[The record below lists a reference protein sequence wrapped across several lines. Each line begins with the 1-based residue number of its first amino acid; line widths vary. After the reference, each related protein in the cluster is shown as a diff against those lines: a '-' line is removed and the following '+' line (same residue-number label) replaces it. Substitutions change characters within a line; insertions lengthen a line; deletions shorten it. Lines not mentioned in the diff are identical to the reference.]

1 MIVPACKIAV
11 VGVALAACIA
21 AWGAGDVRAA
31 GQDSG
36 WKPIAAGTSDHAWFV
51 GPIDVPTS
59 PARNGESVRVGQV
72 HHIGASATVGAV
84 DTMRG
89 HTLVEPPVVM
99 TGFGDRLILIYKPSE
114 AGGSLQ
120 HPVRSLRSVSR
131 SAPGGVSAVHFH
143 PADRYAAEPPLVTTG
158 RLIDAADTAL
168 GLAALVHE
176 GGGSQLRVLARNE
189 WLSVVGPG
197 GAEAGLVR
205 AMGASLAVLGRD
217 ETGAAMWRLDSLEGD
232 WRREPLHVDALDPAV
247 IAVPTGI
254 VLPER
259 TGSGVT
265 LRLVRGER
273 IHDLADIETFGAEP
287 AVARLG
293 DNVAVFWTDGESPGR
308 LSLAV
313 VSGVTGRVLFEGP
326 VRFGPPLTPADL
338 RMVGFL
344 LSAVMLG
351 VLLFLLKPETPA
363 QATPPTG
370 TRLADLPRRALAGF
384 IDVVLAGGLSA
395 AVFNVGVAEAI
406 DASQLLLLSGADS
419 WPVLLTT
426 GIYLLHGTI
435 AEAIWGRTI
444 GKAVAGCRVASTRGE
459 KVRFW
464 QSAVR
469 NLVKTLVPPLVAL
482 VIIDPNRRHP
492 GDLLGGTMVVSPERD
507 ADESAPPGENP
518 DKRA

>member
-1 MIVPACKIAV
+1 M
-11 VGVALAACIA
+11 
-21 AWGAGDVRAA
+21 
-31 GQDSG
+31 
-36 WKPIAAGTSDHAWFV
+36 
-51 GPIDVPTS
+51 
-59 PARNGESVRVGQV
+59 
-72 HHIGASATVGAV
+72 
-84 DTMRG
+84 
-89 HTLVEPPVVM
+89 
-99 TGFGDRLILIYKPSE
+99 
-114 AGGSLQ
+114 
-120 HPVRSLRSVSR
+120 
-131 SAPGGVSAVHFH
+131 
-143 PADRYAAEPPLVTTG
+143 
-158 RLIDAADTAL
+158 IDAAETAL

-176 GGGSQLRVLARNE
+176 ADSVRLRALVRNTWRE
-189 WLSVVGPG
+189 IDLPA
-197 GAEAGLVR
+197 GAEARLVR

-217 ETGAAMWRLDSLEGD
+217 ESGAGMWRLDAIEGA
-232 WRREPLHVDALDPAV
+232 WRREALHEDALDPAV
-247 IAVPTGI
+247 IALPTGL

-273 IHDLADIETFGAEP
+273 AHDLAHIETVGAEP

-370 TRLADLPRRALAGF
+370 TRLADLPRRALAGI

-395 AVFNVGVAEAI
+395 SVFNVGVAEAI

-419 WPVLLTT
+419 WPVLVTT

-435 AEAIWGRTI
+435 AEAVWGRTI
-444 GKAVAGCRVASTRGE
+444 GKAVAGCRVASTRGD
-459 KVRFW
+459 KVRLW

-492 GDLLGGTMVVSPERD
+492 GDLLGGTIVVTPNDE
-507 ADESAPPGENP
+507 ADQSAPPSDTP
-518 DKRA
+518 DRRE